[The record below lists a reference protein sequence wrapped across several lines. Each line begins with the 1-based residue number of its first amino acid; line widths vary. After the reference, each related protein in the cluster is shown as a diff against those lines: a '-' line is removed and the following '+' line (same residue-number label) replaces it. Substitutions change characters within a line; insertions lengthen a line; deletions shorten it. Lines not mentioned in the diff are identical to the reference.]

1 MKFNN
6 TYFILRHGEARSN
19 KENFVSSW
27 PEKRK
32 NPLTKRGKKQIK
44 KIIPKLKK
52 KNIDLIFSSDLLRTK
67 QTAEIIAKELKI
79 KTKFDKRLRELK
91 AGAFNGISVK
101 NWREFFVK
109 SERFVKRPPQGE
121 NWRDIEKRM
130 VDFLKNID
138 KKYKNKN
145 ILIISHGDPLFLLRG
160 AINKFSKKEILKNV
174 NKLELN
180 TGEFGELKQ
189 KTYQKLISPHT

>member
-32 NPLTKRGKKQIK
+32 NPLTKRGKKQIE
-44 KIIPKLKK
+44 KIIPELKRK
-52 KNIDLIFSSDLLRTK
+52 KIDLIFSSDLLRTK
-67 QTAEIIAKELKI
+67 QTAEIIAKGLKI

-91 AGAFNGISVK
+91 AGVFNGISVK

-109 SERFVKRPPQGE
+109 SERFIKRPPQGE
-121 NWRDIEKRM
+121 NWEDIKKRM
-130 VDFLKNID
+130 VDFLNDID

-180 TGEFGELKQ
+180 TGEFRRL
-189 KTYQKLISPHT
+189 